1 MKNHWRLLAFVLVLG
16 LAILACGGT
25 TPTTPSDPNILF
37 QDDFSSTGSGWDQI
51 QEEGA
56 GMTDYE
62 SDYYRIQVLTANTDV
77 WANPGLSFTDTRIE
91 VDATKAGGPDDNDF
105 GVICRYES
113 ASNFYFFMIS
123 SDGYAGIGKVQDG
136 EQILIGSEVL
146 ETSDAINL
154 GAATNHITA
163 DCVGS
168 TLTLTVNGKQV
179 ASVTDTSFTSGD
191 VGLLA
196 GTYSEVGTDIHFDNF
211 IVRKP

>member
-37 QDDFSSTGSGWDQI
+37 QDDFSNTGSGWDQI

-136 EQILIGSEVL
+136 AQVLIGSEVL
-146 ETSDAINL
+146 ETSDAINM

-179 ASVTDTSFTSGD
+179 TSVTDTSFTSGD

>member
-37 QDDFSSTGSGWDQI
+37 QDDFSNTGSGWDQI

-113 ASNFYFFMIS
+113 EANFYFFMIS

-168 TLTLTVNGKQV
+168 TLTLTINGKQV
-179 ASVTDTSFTSGD
+179 TSVTDTSFTSGD